1 MRISISSPNSL
12 YRGFVSF
19 SLLPEIM
26 SLLYLYS
33 RAKCEISPTGA
44 YSRKRL
50 TSSRSIQTILDSTIP
65 ISLMNR
71 GKIRAE

>member
-44 YSRKRL
+44 YSRK
-50 TSSRSIQTILDSTIP
+50 
-65 ISLMNR
+65 
-71 GKIRAE
+71 